1 MNDQITRARELRRE
15 QTPAEEALWSLL
27 RDRRLLRLKFRRQVP
42 IGRFIV
48 DFYCHR
54 QKLVIELDGPVHEEP
69 SQIVHDEERDLYLR
83 SIGMTILRFSNQRIF
98 EEPQAVLREIQETA
112 DRRYQNPEFRL

>member
-1 MNDQITRARELRRE
+1 MNDQTTRARELRRE

-27 RDRRLLRLKFRRQVP
+27 RDRRLRRLKFRRQVP

-54 QKLVIELDGPVHEEP
+54 ERLVIELDGPVHEEP
-69 SQIVHDEERDLYLR
+69 LQVAHDEDRDLYLR
-83 SIGMTILRFSNQRIF
+83 SMGMTVLRVSNQRVF
-98 EEPQAVLREIQETA
+98 EEPEAVLREIRETA
-112 DRRYQNPEFRL
+112 G

>member
-1 MNDQITRARELRRE
+1 MNDPITRARELRRE

-54 QKLVIELDGPVHEEP
+54 ERLVIELDGTVHEEP
-69 SQIVHDEERDLYLR
+69 SQIAHDEDRDLHLR
-83 SIGMTILRFSNQRIF
+83 AVGMTVLRFSNQRVF
-98 EEPQAVLREIQETA
+98 EEPQAVLREIREAA
-112 DRRYQNPEFRL
+112 DSRHRLD

>member
-1 MNDQITRARELRRE
+1 MNDPITRARELRRE

-48 DFYCHR
+48 
-54 QKLVIELDGPVHEEP
+54 I
-69 SQIVHDEERDLYLR
+69 
-83 SIGMTILRFSNQRIF
+83 SI
-98 EEPQAVLREIQETA
+98 AVGKGW
-112 DRRYQNPEFRL
+112 